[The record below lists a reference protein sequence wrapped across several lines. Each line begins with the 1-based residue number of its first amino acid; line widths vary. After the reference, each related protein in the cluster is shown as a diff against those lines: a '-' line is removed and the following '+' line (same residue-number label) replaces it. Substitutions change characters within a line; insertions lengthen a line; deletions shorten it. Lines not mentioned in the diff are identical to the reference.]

1 MADYDLTAEDK
12 IAVINS
18 HIKNINYN
26 KFNAELVIVEE
37 NASASPS
44 ASRIAE
50 ANSIITQAEEQV
62 TALLDQIDFIS
73 SRPTS

>member
-1 MADYDLTAEDK
+1 MEEYSLTADEK

-37 NASASPS
+37 NATSTPS
-44 ASRIAE
+44 ATKISDANATINESE
-50 ANSIITQAEEQV
+50 AQI
-62 TALLDQIDFIS
+62 TALIAQITALS
-73 SRPTS
+73 

>member
-1 MADYDLTAEDK
+1 MADYDLTADEK

-37 NASASPS
+37 NASAQPS
-44 ASRIAE
+44 TTKISDANAIIAE
-50 ANSIITQAEEQV
+50 ANAQI
-62 TALLDQIDFIS
+62 TALEAQITALS
-73 SRPTS
+73 

>member
-12 IAVINS
+12 IAVIHS

-37 NASASPS
+37 NATAEPS
-44 ASRIAE
+44 ATKISDANAAIAE
-50 ANSIITQAEEQV
+50 ADAQIA
-62 TALLDQIDFIS
+62 ALEAQIEALS
-73 SRPTS
+73 

>member
-26 KFNAELVIVEE
+26 KFNAELVIIEE
-37 NASASPS
+37 NATAEPS
-44 ASRIAE
+44 AAKISDANVTIAE
-50 ANSIITQAEEQV
+50 ADAQIV
-62 TALLDQIDFIS
+62 ALEAQIEALS
-73 SRPTS
+73 